1 MHECRS
7 NFKVACHN
15 CYNEFYLSFSGTHV
29 PWRKRSVLGFRMPRA
44 IIVFSNYFR
53 LSLLSGGI
61 IREEKSWH
69 CWMFIHLNN
78 TLIGRNVHTNMNRC
92 TAEMDVNA
100 NNNIDYI
107 VCWRTIRSMHAE
119 EFSQIGLDFH
129 HAAFANATT
138 FLLITASRVG
148 VLEDRRRFGSR
159 MMIRRRRRSRMSRCS
174 TTTPTFSI
182 RNSHAKRWLDG
193 YLRQCCHTKTLS
205 YFKAFNG
212 LLKVIWCEVKAF
224 AEMSPRI

>member
-1 MHECRS
+1 M
-7 NFKVACHN
+7 
-15 CYNEFYLSFSGTHV
+15 SGE
-29 PWRKRSVLGFRMPRA
+29 RGGQYSVFEKPRA
-44 IIVFSNYFR
+44 IIMISNDSR
-53 LSLLSGGI
+53 LSLLSGEI
-61 IREEKSWH
+61 IQEEKSWH

-107 VCWRTIRSMHAE
+107 VCWRTTRSMHAE
-119 EFSQIGLDFH
+119 EFSQIGLDFR

-138 FLLITASRVG
+138 FLLIIASRVG
-148 VLEDRRRFGSR
+148 VLVDRKRFGSR
-159 MMIRRRRRSRMSRCS
+159 MMIRRRRMSRYS

-193 YLRQCCHTKTLS
+193 HVR
-205 YFKAFNG
+205 
-212 LLKVIWCEVKAF
+212 
-224 AEMSPRI
+224 